1 MHHVFACLLYLLP
14 SPKDEEQVA
23 FVSAAAHFFE
33 LLLIFSNLKGNSLN
47 KSLVLDVF
55 ISVLRID
62 LNLRK
67 YPLPRGEEVI
77 KAVRKSFEE
86 EGEMISKNEFI
97 SIVCTLYQEKVIP
110 KLA

>member
-14 SPKDEEQVA
+14 SPKEEEHVA

-33 LLLIFSNLKGNSLN
+33 LLLVFSNLEGNSLK
-47 KSLVLDVF
+47 KSFVLDVF

-67 YPLPRGEEVI
+67 CPLPVGEEMI
-77 KAVRKSFEE
+77 MTVRKSFEE
-86 EGEMISKNEFI
+86 GGEMINKNEFI
-97 SIVCTLYQEKVIP
+97 SIVCTLYQDKVIP